1 MKKDYTIFINSSDG
15 VGGVSND
22 KTYTFDWNIIPEGEY
37 EMSFTFLSE
46 TKKVEVA
53 EALVHLESMSVEAVV
68 PFSSDRYAAKADGY
82 SNSSN
87 VIGFVKVEQVD
98 KWTDSGSHFSVRQW
112 ASKVDNPTLRLYGK
126 PQGNEF
132 KIRLLS
138 HNGVPSLYSP
148 VAYNMIIKLKHIC

>member
-1 MKKDYTIFINSSDG
+1 MKNEYTIFINSSDG
-15 VGGVSND
+15 VGGDSQD

-46 TKKVEVA
+46 TKKVLVA
-53 EALVHLESMSVEAVV
+53 EAEGKLESMMVEAVV
-68 PFSSDRYAAKADGY
+68 PFSSNRYAAKSSGY

-87 VIGFVKVEQVD
+87 IIGFVKVEQVD
-98 KWTDSGSHFSVRQW
+98 KWSQSGDHFSIRQW

-132 KIRLLS
+132 KIRLLD
-138 HNGVPSLYSP
+138 HTGTPSTYSP
-148 VAYNMIIKLKHIC
+148 VFYNMIIKLKHIC